1 MARRL
6 ALPIAEAMVRS
17 ASSCVVPYDS
27 KAPVA
32 PAVHTGVFAVCAEEL
47 PKPCSTM
54 VLETSALQLPC
65 HD

>member
-1 MARRL
+1 MNLLGCIPAAMARRL

-32 PAVHTGVFAVCAEEL
+32 PALNIDMLAVYAVQL
-47 PKPCSTM
+47 PKPCSK
-54 VLETSALQLPC
+54 S
-65 HD
+65 

>member
-1 MARRL
+1 MSLLGCIPAAMDRRL

-32 PAVHTGVFAVCAEEL
+32 PAVHTDVFAVCAVEL
-47 PKPCSTM
+47 PKLCSTT
-54 VLETSALQLPC
+54 V
-65 HD
+65 

>member
-1 MARRL
+1 MSLLGCIPAAMDRRL

-32 PAVHTGVFAVCAEEL
+32 PAVHTDVFAVCAVEL
-47 PKPCSTM
+47 PKLCST
-54 VLETSALQLPC
+54 T
-65 HD
+65 D